1 MRKYVIYLVVFLIG
15 AAAGMWL
22 CRSYHFRAVTGM
34 VQKDTVIVYDTV
46 RYSRLELSANTYRL
60 QLSDNIGRLNLV
72 YIPSD
77 SVTTVYRDNIK
88 YITLPRQYFHTTTP
102 DAEIWHSGVD
112 SRIDSLVVFRKT
124 EKVTQSVVPKTK
136 RHGLGVGIEANYAES
151 FRMPVQLE
159 YSYNV
164 KPWLSVYGYVE
175 YELLTRQAGAGI
187 GTKLTVSW

>member
-22 CRSYHFRAVTGM
+22 CRSYHFRDVTKM
-34 VQKDTVIVYDTV
+34 FQNDTIVRFDTI
-46 RYSRLELSANTYRL
+46 RYSKLEL
-60 QLSDNIGRLNLV
+60 IGKNYNLDIPKIGSPELV
-72 YIPSD
+72 YIPTHSLD
-77 SVTTVYRDNIK
+77 TIYRDNIK
-88 YITLPRQYFHTTTP
+88 YVTLPRQYFHTTTP

-164 KPWLSVYGYVE
+164 KPWLAVYGYVE
-175 YELLTRQAGAGI
+175 YELLTRRAGAGI

>member
-22 CRSYHFRAVTGM
+22 CRSYHFRDATKM
-34 VQKDTVIVYDTV
+34 FQNDTIVRFDTI
-46 RYSRLELSANTYRL
+46 RYSKLEL
-60 QLSDNIGRLNLV
+60 IGKNYNLDIPKIGSPELV
-72 YIPSD
+72 YIPTHSLD
-77 SVTTVYRDNIK
+77 TIYRDNIK
-88 YITLPRQYFHTTTP
+88 YVTLPRQYFHTTTP

>member
-1 MRKYVIYLVVFLIG
+1 MKKYLLYIVVFLIG

-22 CRSYHFRAVTGM
+22 CRSYHFRDVTKM
-34 VQKDTVIVYDTV
+34 FQNDTIVRFDTI
-46 RYSRLELSANTYRL
+46 RYSKLEL
-60 QLSDNIGRLNLV
+60 IGKNYNLDIPKIGSPELV
-72 YIPSD
+72 YIPTHSLD
-77 SVTTVYRDNIK
+77 TIYRDNIK
-88 YITLPRQYFHTTTP
+88 YVTLPRQYFHTTTP
-102 DAEIWHSGVD
+102 DADIWHSGVD

-124 EKVTQSVVPKTK
+124 EKVTQSVVPNTK

>member
-22 CRSYHFRAVTGM
+22 CRSYHFRDVTGM
-34 VQKDTVIVYDTV
+34 FQNDTIVRFDTI
-46 RYSRLELSANTYRL
+46 RYSKLEL
-60 QLSDNIGRLNLV
+60 IGKNYNLDIPKIGSPELV
-72 YIPSD
+72 YIPTHSLD
-77 SVTTVYRDNIK
+77 TIYRDNIK
-88 YITLPRQYFHTTTP
+88 YVTLPRQYFHTTTP

-175 YELLTRQAGAGI
+175 YELFTRQAGAGI